1 MIGIDSIKSTYY
13 KIFGTHS
20 DRELK
25 KLRPQVVAINRL
37 EQDMQNLTD
46 EALQKYTAR
55 FKEKLAQGA
64 TVDDLLVESFAV
76 IREVGRRTL
85 NMRHYDVQLLG
96 GMVLHQGMVAEMKTG
111 EGKTLVATLPVYLN
125 ALEGEGVHVVTVND
139 YLAGRDADWM
149 GTIYNFM
156 GLSVGKVLSS
166 MRDPTLKKQGY
177 QADVTYGTNNEFGF
191 DYLRDN
197 MKFNI
202 EDYVQRSPHYAII
215 DEVDSIL
222 VDEARTPLIISGP
235 AKSNVEKYMEI
246 DKLIPQLRQD
256 VDYIFDEKSR
266 HISLTDAGID
276 LVEAKLGLDNL
287 YEPKNMVSL
296 HHVNQALKAHKLFKV
311 DRDYLI
317 KNGQVMIIDEH
328 TGRPME
334 GRRWSD
340 GLHQAVEAKER
351 VRVQPESQTY
361 ASITYQNYFRMYRKL
376 SGMTG
381 TAETEAEEFRKI
393 YNLDVVVVPTNK
405 KVIRAD
411 EDDIIYK
418 TNSEKLKSILSE
430 IKEAHEKG
438 QPILVG
444 TVSVEKSALIS
455 AHLER
460 NGIAHEV
467 LNAKNHAREA
477 LIVAQAGR
485 LGSVTVS
492 TNMAGRGTDIKLGG
506 DPEGMAKHEIDPEV
520 DPQGYEALFNKYKE
534 QCSAEKEKVLDAGGL
549 FILGTERHESRRI
562 DNQLRGRS
570 GRQGD
575 PGRSRFYLCLQDDL
589 LRLFGSDRLID
600 WMERMGMKDDEPIE
614 HRWVTKQIEN
624 AQKKVEGHNF
634 NIRKNLLE
642 YDDVMNLQRTYIYDM
657 RKKALLGE
665 NIREMC
671 VEAIDGLIEDISC
684 SCIDASVHPEYWKI
698 DEIRKSMSEIFD
710 VKWEDSDEELRDLS
724 VLEIRD
730 RMKYDALEIYE
741 KKEGE
746 VGIEELRK
754 YERMLLLQ
762 FTDQFWKD
770 HLLAMDR
777 LRDGIGLRGYGQKN
791 PLLEYKKE
799 GTGMFLLMNSLRDEA
814 VISRIVRLDPEML
827 VLPDDEDDKR
837 EAQRLANQTNP
848 EQEEVSVPNVIF
860 LPPPR
865 EIFEYL
871 TQQKAAAVLEQK
883 ESERQAEI
891 AAVLEEKRPEKG
903 IAAKEFGLKN
913 GIGRNDPCP
922 CGSGSKFKKCCM
934 KA

>member
-1 MIGIDSIKSTYY
+1 MIGIDNIKSAYY
-13 KIFGTHS
+13 KVFGTHS
-20 DRELK
+20 DKELK
-25 KLRPQVVAINRL
+25 KLRPKVVAINRI
-37 EQDMQNLTD
+37 EQKLQGLSD
-46 EALQKYTAR
+46 EDLKAFTPH

-64 TVDDLLVESFAV
+64 TVDDILVESFAV

-96 GMVLHQGMVAEMKTG
+96 GMVLHNGMVAEMKTG

-125 ALEGEGVHVVTVND
+125 ALEGKGVHVITVND

-156 GLSVGKVLSS
+156 GLSVGKVLSN
-166 MRDPTLKKQGY
+166 MRDPALKKQGY

-202 EDYVQRSPHYAII
+202 EDYVQRALHYAIV

-235 AKSNVEKYMEI
+235 AKSNVDKYMEI
-246 DKLIPQLRQD
+246 DKPIPQLRED
-256 VDYIFDEKSR
+256 IDYIFDEKSR

-276 LVEAKLGLDNL
+276 LVEDRLGLENL

-381 TAETEAEEFRKI
+381 TAETEVEEFRKI
-393 YNLDVVVVPTNK
+393 YNLDVVVVPTNEP
-405 KVIRAD
+405 VIRED
-411 EDDIIYK
+411 HDDIIYK

-430 IKEAHEKG
+430 INEAHAKG

-455 AHLER
+455 AHLDR
-460 NGIAHEV
+460 NGIKHEV

-485 LGSVTVS
+485 LGAVTVS

-506 DPEGMAKHEIDPEV
+506 DPEGMAKHEIDPDV
-520 DPQGYEALFNKYKE
+520 DPAGYKALFERYHV
-534 QCSAEKEKVLDAGGL
+534 QCAAEKEDVLAAGGL

-614 HRWVTKQIEN
+614 HRWVTKQIES

-671 VEAIDGLIEDISC
+671 IEAIDGLVEDISC

-698 DEIRKSMSEIFD
+698 DQIRVQMKDIFD
-710 VKWEDSDEELRDLS
+710 VDWEMSDEELRDMS
-724 VLEIRD
+724 VFDLRTMMRD
-730 RMKYDALEIYE
+730 DAVSKYAE
-741 KKEGE
+741 KEGE
-746 VGIEELRK
+746 VGEEEMRK

-799 GTGMFLLMNSLRDEA
+799 GTGMFMLMNSLKDEA

-827 VLPDDEDDKR
+827 VLPDDESDKQ
-837 EAQRLANQTNP
+837 EARRLASQTNP
-848 EQEEVSVPNVIF
+848 DIPDVQLPNVIF

-865 EIFEYL
+865 EVFDYL
-871 TQQKAAAVLEQK
+871 VGQKEAAIAQQKEAEK
-883 ESERQAEI
+883 QAEI
-891 AAVLEEKRPEKG
+891 EAALSTKRPEKG
-903 IAAKEFGLKN
+903 VEAKEFGLQN
-913 GIGRNDPCP
+913 GIGRNEPCP